1 MKKRFLGILALA
13 LVFTGCS
20 FNIPGLD
27 SDTDTAGNMDSLFA
41 NEEEIDAGSDSATK
55 SVSSSDNVADDSSS
69 KAATKER
76 NGAPGSDNVVS
87 DKPVG
92 IFSREY
98 TEEIEGQEVK
108 QICSVTFNEDGTG
121 SFTRQDTVKITWADG
136 KITTEGGETYEYEFK
151 PSTDVLRI
159 KEEFGWEDYC
169 KK

>member
-1 MKKRFLGILALA
+1 MKKRIISILALA

-20 FNIPGLD
+20 FNNSNSD
-27 SDTDTAGNMDSLFA
+27 SDTADALASMFADEEDISTGANNSAAKDTS
-41 NEEEIDAGSDSATK
+41 SAAK
-55 SVSSSDNVADDSSS
+55 SADDSSS

-92 IFSREY
+92 IYSREY
-98 TEEIEGQEVK
+98 TEEIDGQEVK
-108 QICSVTFNEDGTG
+108 QIFSVTFNEDGTG
-121 SFTRQDTVKITWADG
+121 SLTLQDTVKITWADG
-136 KITTEGGETYEYEFK
+136 KITTEGGDTYEYEFK

-159 KEEFGWEDYC
+159 KEESGWEDYC